1 MGIIKKGDEGN
12 DMFLVEAGGAYAMV
26 GGMRIKDYK
35 VSDYFGELALL
46 KRQPRAADVIAAST
60 PTKVLCVDGDSFRRL
75 LGNLAELMTERAK
88 DYAKVAASP
97 KTPAFGDSA
106 DHTQA
111 GYPLALS
118 SPPSGTEVPRKQ
130 LGVRI
135 DRAHNL

>member
-1 MGIIKKGDEGN
+1 
-12 DMFLVEAGGAYAMV
+12 MV

-97 KTPAFGDSA
+97 KTPAFGA
-106 DHTQA
+106 LAEMAEA
-111 GYPLALS
+111 GYPAALS
-118 SPPSGTEVPRKQ
+118 SPSRRE
-130 LGVRI
+130 
-135 DRAHNL
+135 A